1 MLCTCG
7 KAPEIA
13 YKVRHMAKAT
23 FVMTVGLAFNMTLW
37 FLSGS
42 LSSEVLDVFY
52 ILGWLI
58 SCIGIALLGQAI
70 MTLQR
75 FDHHPTDMDATVA

>member
-23 FVMTVGLAFNMTLW
+23 FVMTVGLAFNMTM
-37 FLSGS
+37 FFQKGS
-42 LSSEVLDVFY
+42 SQAVVNTLY